1 MDAFEI
7 AIQRQVGDG
16 WPVVVEQRT
25 SGAFL
30 PVRAEGRLRIDAD
43 DMRADAHDP
52 RAYGAKLGQALFRDG
67 VRDAFVQALAKTE
80 ERLRVLLFVEDPALH
95 HLRWER
101 LCAPIDGGW
110 PLLALNQRLPFSH
123 YLPSLTDRRFS
134 PIGRRDLRALILVA
148 TPDGLS
154 RYKMAHFDVA
164 AAVSGVQAALGP
176 IPFTVLADIEG
187 AADPPT
193 LDALCARITA
203 EHYTLLHVVC
213 HGKVVRDGETVLYL
227 AKTVDTRQVE
237 PVPGTRLIER
247 LGALHGARG
256 LPHCVFLSS
265 CETASAEAE
274 AALGGLEPIPKLSGG
289 RG

>member
-148 TPDGLS
+148 SPDGLS

-187 AADPPT
+187 AADRRRSTRYALASPPSTTRCCMWSAMARSCATAKQCST
-193 LDALCARITA
+193 LRRPSIHSRSNQCR
-203 EHYTLLHVVC
+203 
-213 HGKVVRDGETVLYL
+213 
-227 AKTVDTRQVE
+227 
-237 PVPGTRLIER
+237 
-247 LGALHGARG
+247 ARG
-256 LPHCVFLSS
+256 
-265 CETASAEAE
+265 
-274 AALGGLEPIPKLSGG
+274 
-289 RG
+289 